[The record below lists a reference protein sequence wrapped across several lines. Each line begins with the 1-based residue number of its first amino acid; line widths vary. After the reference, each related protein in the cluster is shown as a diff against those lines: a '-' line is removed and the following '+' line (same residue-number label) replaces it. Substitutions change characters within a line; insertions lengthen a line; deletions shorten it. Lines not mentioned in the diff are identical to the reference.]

1 MKKRRENEKKEV
13 REKARQKKERERE
26 RFFWR
31 SVPTLLF
38 AVQKDTRASY
48 T

>member
-1 MKKRRENEKKEV
+1 MKRKKLERRQDKKKRERE
-13 REKARQKKERERE
+13 RERERE
-26 RFFWR
+26 RFFWK